1 MMAFISQPL
10 VESSRYAEVSD
21 AEKGY
26 DSQALQE
33 LVSSRDDKHVIPR
46 GNTDIDWT
54 MYRCRHLVENAFLKI
69 KKYRPAATRYDKLA
83 RNYHSVVALAFTFL
97 WLPMWVD

>member
-21 AEKGY
+21 ADKGN
-26 DSQALQE
+26 DSQVLRE
-33 LVSSRDDKHVIPR
+33 LVRSRNAKHVIPR
-46 GNTDIDWT
+46 VITILIG
-54 MYRCRHLVENAFLKI
+54 RCIVRHLVENAFL
-69 KKYRPAATRYDKLA
+69 
-83 RNYHSVVALAFTFL
+83 